1 MDLKEALI
9 KLLHL
14 LRPTVCW
21 ALFPAG
27 IKPFS
32 IEVKGKI
39 LFFKK
44 RFIYLCYLYEYTVA
58 VFTLTRRGHQIPL
71 QMVVSYHVVAGN

>member
-27 IKPFS
+27 MKPFS

-39 LFFKK
+39 HFLKDF
-44 RFIYLCYLYEYTVA
+44 FIYVIYICYL
-58 VFTLTRRGHQIPL
+58 
-71 QMVVSYHVVAGN
+71 